1 MELTLHV
8 KVNVDYDDMN
18 DPTID
23 KTRQVTALD
32 LISSDESVKPVS
44 DGKRRDQLFLPA

>member
-1 MELTLHV
+1 
-8 KVNVDYDDMN
+8 MN

-44 DGKRRDQLFLPA
+44 DGKYLIAFLPPA